1 MKRQKKQAHD
11 SEHLIVTTIP
21 VKIVSVTKM
30 EKFTNCEVY
39 KSLNLNYDAIHY
51 RVEEYDILA
60 DYEKY
65 MLRGGR

>member
-1 MKRQKKQAHD
+1 MH
-11 SEHLIVTTIP
+11 
-21 VKIVSVTKM
+21 

-51 RVEEYDILA
+51 RVEEYDILT